1 MSYKPTRFIG
11 GFTLAEVL
19 IALAITGLLLA
30 AVAVTFNASVMGYQE
45 NEAIF
50 KTVNAGRQA
59 LFRITTQLR
68 TGHSFDTVAPNNECS
83 FLTASDE
90 DITYQYRSSDNTLY
104 VITNDDLTDSDY
116 LLCDNVTAMV
126 FTRTIGIDPDTNF
139 EYVKSVQISMT
150 VENGNAIKT
159 FAAAAV
165 VRRNLGISEA
175 E

>member
-1 MSYKPTRFIG
+1 MSYKPARFIS
-11 GFTLAEVL
+11 GFTLAEIL

-45 NEAIF
+45 NESIF
-50 KTVNAGRQA
+50 KTINDGRQA

-68 TGHSFDTVAPNNECS
+68 TAAAVDPCAPNNECT
-83 FLTASDE
+83 LITAGGD
-90 DITYQYRSSDNTLY
+90 DITYQYNNTDSKLYQIDNT
-104 VITNDDLTDSDY
+104 TSNSY

-126 FTRTIGIDPDTNF
+126 FTKAMDVDTSTGLD
-139 EYVKSVQISMT
+139 YVKSVQISMT
-150 VENGNAIKT
+150 VQNNDTEKT

-165 VRRNLGISEA
+165 IWRNLSRNED